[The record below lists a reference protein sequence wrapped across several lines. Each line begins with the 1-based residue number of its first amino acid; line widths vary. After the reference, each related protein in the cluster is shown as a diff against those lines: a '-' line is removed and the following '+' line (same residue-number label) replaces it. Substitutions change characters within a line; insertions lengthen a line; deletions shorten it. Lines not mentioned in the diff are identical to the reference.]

1 MTARE
6 LKLLL
11 SSLLSPNRYGCLSK
25 ASDEFVFYPEW
36 FLEPLQTALDF
47 QTGVAQ
53 TQMFVDFVHKVTLF
67 DHIISIHT
75 VQYVMHSY

>member
-1 MTARE
+1 LPRE
-6 LKLLL
+6 H
-11 SSLLSPNRYGCLSK
+11 SSAHGSACITLQNSSHFAAIIAATEYRYGCLSK

-53 TQMFVDFVHKVTLF
+53 TQMFVDYVHKV
-67 DHIISIHT
+67 I
-75 VQYVMHSY
+75 